1 MVWHANSALLAILA
15 TVVSVPACADI
26 LLKEIGSFHIGGHE
40 AVLSGQPTK
49 EVSFTAGMA
58 PVKLD
63 PNGQFEIEQMYVQ
76 YFKLAAPKFRY
87 PLLMWHGGGLTGVT
101 WETKPDGKP
110 GWQMFFL
117 NRGYDVYVSDAV
129 ERGRASWARYPEF
142 FRSEPLFRSK
152 NEAWELFRFGPT
164 GSYDPNP
171 ANRRPFSDSQFPTEA
186 LDQFAKQGVP
196 RWVTN
201 DAPTQA
207 AYDQLVERVGPCV
220 IIVHSQGGNFGF
232 NAALRAHD
240 KIKALVA
247 LEPSGA
253 PDPGKVD
260 VAQLK
265 TVPHLFVFGDHL
277 QDFPS
282 WQNFIKASQRYHAA
296 LTGAGVKSDWI
307 DLPTLGIKGN
317 SHMMMMDRNSDQIAE
332 VVAKWLEQSRAD

>member
-1 MVWHANSALLAILA
+1 
-15 TVVSVPACADI
+15 
-26 LLKEIGSFHIGGHE
+26 
-40 AVLSGQPTK
+40 
-49 EVSFTAGMA
+49 
-58 PVKLD
+58 
-63 PNGQFEIEQMYVQ
+63 
-76 YFKLAAPKFRY
+76 
-87 PLLMWHGGGLTGVT
+87 
-101 WETKPDGKP
+101 
-110 GWQMFFL
+110 
-117 NRGYDVYVSDAV
+117 
-129 ERGRASWARYPEF
+129 
-142 FRSEPLFRSK
+142 
-152 NEAWELFRFGPT
+152 
-164 GSYDPNP
+164 
-171 ANRRPFSDSQFPTEA
+171 
-186 LDQFAKQGVP
+186 
-196 RWVTN
+196 VTN
-201 DAPTQA
+201 DEPTQA
-207 AYDQLVERVGPCV
+207 AYDQLVERVCPCV

-260 VAQLK
+260 VTQLK

>member
-1 MVWHANSALLAILA
+1 
-15 TVVSVPACADI
+15 
-26 LLKEIGSFHIGGHE
+26 
-40 AVLSGQPTK
+40 
-49 EVSFTAGMA
+49 
-58 PVKLD
+58 
-63 PNGQFEIEQMYVQ
+63 
-76 YFKLAAPKFRY
+76 
-87 PLLMWHGGGLTGVT
+87 MWHGGGLTGVT

-152 NEAWELFRFGPT
+152 KEAWELFRFGPT

-171 ANRRPFSDSQFPTEA
+171 ANRRPFPDSQFPTEA

-201 DAPTQA
+201 DASTQA
-207 AYDQLVERVGPCV
+207 AYDQLVERICPCV

-282 WQNFIKASQRYHAA
+282 WQNFIKASRRYHAA

-307 DLPTLGIKGN
+307 DLPALGIKGN

-332 VVAKWLEQSRAD
+332 LVAKWLEQSRAD